1 MRREIREKRFSLF
14 LLFFIGSLVSGLW
27 SPPLY
32 AEPRTA
38 KVAGQFY
45 PDDPQQLRGLITR
58 LLEQSPAPDPANPK
72 PRALIL
78 PHAGYPYS
86 GPVAARGFRE
96 IQGRRYDAVVV
107 VGFMH
112 RQPFAGTSVD
122 DREAYRTPLGMI
134 PVDLEAV
141 AFLRAQPGLHH
152 QEEAHESPEHSLEVM
167 LPFLQVALG
176 DFRLV
181 PLLMGSWEEAD
192 SERLAAALTGLAARG
207 DYLFVFST
215 DLSHYHPYDEAIK
228 RDDLTTTAMTLE
240 TAAAVH
246 RLFGAGAVEACG
258 YGPITAGLSL
268 AERLGYLERRLLL
281 YKNSGDTTG
290 EASRVVGYA
299 AIGMYE
305 RPARKT
311 QERLSAAAGQA
322 LARAAR
328 AVISAHLSGRP
339 APPTGLGLDAYP
351 ELAREQGLFVTLRKR
366 GELRGCIGRIEN
378 HQIPLAQLLPDVA
391 LDAALRDPRFPPVSK
406 EELAQ
411 LTIEASVLT
420 SPAPIRSAQEIVA
433 GRDGVLLIQ
442 DDHSGVFLPEVWH
455 ETGWTRVEFLRELAS
470 QKAGLDPDAWRQS
483 QLLTCQDQAFEEE
496 P

>member
-1 MRREIREKRFSLF
+1 MKKNLF
-14 LLFFIGSLVSGLW
+14 LASWVLCLASLSPAVS
-27 SPPLY
+27 PVVY

-38 KVAGQFY
+38 KVAGEFY
-45 PDDPQQLRGLITR
+45 PDDPQQLRDLITH
-58 LLEQSPAPDPANPK
+58 LLEQSPAPDPAGPK

-86 GPVAARGFRE
+86 GPVAARGVRE

-112 RQPFAGTSVD
+112 RQPFSGTSVD
-122 DREAYRTPLGMI
+122 DREAYRTPLGTI

-141 AFLRAQPGLHH
+141 AFLTAQRGLHH

-192 SERLAAALTGLAARG
+192 SESLAAALTGLAARG
-207 DYLFVFST
+207 DYLFLFST
-215 DLSHYHPYDEAIK
+215 DLSHYHPYEEAVT
-228 RDDLTTTAMTLE
+228 RDNVTTAALTSE
-240 TAAAVH
+240 TARAVG
-246 RLFGAGAVEACG
+246 RLFDAEAVEACG
-258 YGPITAGLSL
+258 HGPITAGLSL

-290 EASRVVGYA
+290 DTARVVGYA

-311 QERLSAAAGQA
+311 QEPLSAAAGQA

-328 AVISAHLSGRP
+328 AVISAHLSGQP
-339 APPTGLGLDAYP
+339 APPPGLGLDAYP
-351 ELAREQGLFVTLRKR
+351 ELAREQGLFVTLRKH

-378 HQIPLAQLLPDVA
+378 HETPLAQLLPDVA
-391 LDAALRDPRFPPVSK
+391 LDAALRDSRFPPVSK

-411 LTIEASVLT
+411 LTIEVSVLT
-420 SPAPIRSAQEIVA
+420 SPAPVPSAQEIVA
-433 GRDGVLLIQ
+433 GRDGVVLTRA
-442 DDHSGVFLPEVWH
+442 DRSGVFLPQVWH
-455 ETGWTRVEFLRELAS
+455 ETGWTRVEFLRELAH

-483 QLLTCQDQAFEEE
+483 QLFTFQDQAFEEA